1 MAEALARNTMPF
13 YAIVEAA
20 TGNVLDV
27 ELALD
32 RELPAG
38 AIAVELPG
46 RWEDLPEHIRAR
58 LRNKAGGGGGE
69 AYLDREE
76 QDGDGRGGRHSQPG
90 DAEQFFARLEIE
102 LLRAQETGRGFTVLL
117 FELAPVD
124 RPAATDFVRETLAA
138 SGLELLPTD
147 FVGRLREHVAAA
159 LLADVDGHAVEVDAE
174 RGTATVL
181 TYAADRADL
190 EVLRR
195 RKHPLLRPPAFR
207 ATRAR

>member
-1 MAEALARNTMPF
+1 MPF

-27 ELALD
+27 ELTLD
-32 RELPAG
+32 GPLPPG

-76 QDGDGRGGRHSQPG
+76 QEAGGRGGRRSQPG
-90 DAEQFFARLEIE
+90 DAEQFFARLEVE
-102 LLRAQETGRGFTVLL
+102 LLRAEETGRGFSVLL
-117 FELAPVD
+117 FELAAID
-124 RPAATDFVRETLAA
+124 RAAATEFVRGTLEAC
-138 SGLELLPTD
+138 GLEVLPTD
-147 FVGRLREHVAAA
+147 FAGRLREHLAAA
-159 LLADVDGHAVEVDAE
+159 LLVDVDGHAMSIEPE
-174 RGTATVL
+174 RGAVTVM
-181 TYAADRADL
+181 TSAADRAEL
-190 EVLRR
+190 EALRR